1 MRPKAFKMYL
11 KPGME
16 EEYKRR
22 HDAIWPELEKQ
33 LREQGVYDYSI
44 FLDRDTHT
52 LVGIQKNKAAVG
64 SQQMGDNELVRKWWD
79 YMADIL
85 DVNPDNSPISIELP
99 EMFYM
104 K

>member
-1 MRPKAFKMYL
+1 MKSKAFKMYL

-16 EEYKRR
+16 EEYKKR
-22 HDAIWPELEKQ
+22 HREIWPELKQQ
-33 LREQGVYDYSI
+33 LRQEGVYDYSI

-52 LVGIQKNKAAVG
+52 LFGVQKNRKDTD

-85 DVNPDNSPISIELP
+85 SVNPDNSPVSIELP
-99 EMFYM
+99 EVFYM
-104 K
+104 E